1 MAGEKRNEESEKKR
15 EWNDGDAT
23 LHSMSA
29 PRILPQLGNITR
41 RFNHPLFHRGKCPGK

>member
-23 LHSMSA
+23 LHSISRESGIE
-29 PRILPQLGNITR
+29 PVLLI
-41 RFNHPLFHRGKCPGK
+41 